1 MCPYLFLG
9 SASSKGKFTWYGEK
23 CASTMAVAYSSG
35 DMDEPKIVSLPKNC
49 ILIVSGMN
57 PL

>member
-35 DMDEPKIVSLPKNC
+35 DMDEPKIVSFLYNFR
-49 ILIVSGMN
+49 
-57 PL
+57 